1 MSDELSAPLG
11 KKKTKRKLP
20 RFKFEPGRWPVAR
33 MLAGLVVLILLVPIV
48 RVMLVNEPS
57 GGRPAVEVPISS
69 QINTNP
75 VASEV
80 SVPLQAQPGGISVE
94 DPNAS
99 PQANGLEA
107 DLAENNGPQITRI
120 DDNLLVPALPVAHVA
135 DDTGI
140 IADLGE
146 QTQYGVIPRISA
158 GGQTPFAAYARPS
171 IGPEAAAGRSMIA
184 IVVTGLGLSQSG
196 TLSAIAE
203 LPDDVTLAFAPYG
216 RTLDAT
222 VSVARTKGHELMLE
236 VPMEP
241 FDYPNSDPG
250 PNTLLTN
257 QPARKNLDNLNW
269 VMARFGG
276 YVGLINYQGARFT
289 ASAADLG
296 PIMEELG
303 TRGIG
308 FLDDGS
314 SNRSLTRQ
322 LALANGV
329 PYGRASVQLDTN
341 PSRAAI
347 LEALRKLEQTAADE
361 GGAIGIISALPVSIS
376 TIKSW
381 AAGLEDRQIVLVPA
395 SVLMKANP

>member
-11 KKKTKRKLP
+11 KKKAKRRLP
-20 RFKFEPGRWPVAR
+20 RFSLAPGRLPVGR
-33 MLAGLVVLILLVPIV
+33 ILAGLVVVVLLIPVL
-48 RVMLVNEPS
+48 RVMLVNEPN
-57 GGRPAVEVPISS
+57 GGRPVVDVPISS
-69 QINTNP
+69 EINTNP
-75 VASEV
+75 VAEEV
-80 SVPLQAQPGGISVE
+80 GLLPQIPPADIFVEEPGT
-94 DPNAS
+94 
-99 PQANGLEA
+99 
-107 DLAENNGPQITRI
+107 GPQITTI
-120 DDNLLVPALPVAHVA
+120 DDALLDQPGPGDPAGGLRDASGA
-135 DDTGI
+135 FG
-140 IADLGE
+140 DLSE

-158 GGQTPFAAYARPS
+158 SGQTPFAAYARAS
-171 IGPEAAAGRSMIA
+171 IGPEAAAGRPMIA
-184 IVVTGLGLSQSG
+184 IVVTGLGLSESG

-216 RTLDAT
+216 RTLERT
-222 VSVARTKGHELMLE
+222 VSVARAKGHELMLE

-257 QPARKNLDNLNW
+257 QPARENLDDLTW

-276 YVGLINYQGARFT
+276 YVGLMNYQGARFT
-289 ASAADLG
+289 SSAADLE

-303 TRGIG
+303 IRGIG
-308 FLDDGS
+308 YLDDGS

-329 PYGRASVQLDTN
+329 PYARASMQLDTN

-347 LEALRKLEQTAADE
+347 LEALKKLEQTATE
-361 GGAIGIISALPVSIS
+361 QGGAIGVISALPISIS

-381 AAGLEDRQIVLVPA
+381 AAGLEDRRMVLVPA
-395 SVLMKANP
+395 SVLMKVEQ